1 MAIATLDLALAGLRG
16 RVGKWVYKQYAY
28 GTVVTRLP
36 RMEGIKPTA
45 AQLAHRNRVRAA
57 GKFYREVLADP
68 VLLKRYSALAR
79 RRGIPLPAVTLAEY
93 FKTLQRGK

>member
-1 MAIATLDLALAGLRG
+1 M
-16 RVGKWVYKQYAY
+16 YKQYAY

-36 RMEGIKPTA
+36 QMKRIKPTA

-68 VLLKRYSALAR
+68 VLLERYSALAK

-93 FKTLQRGK
+93 FKTIQRRK